1 MADSGKALALARA
14 CADAMW
20 AGDHATHALGMWLGE
35 IAAGEAEVSMSVRED
50 MVNGHGLCHG
60 GLIFTLADSAFA
72 YACNTH
78 NRRAVAAGARIEFLA
93 PARQGDQLT
102 ARARQLSQGRST
114 GVYDVIV
121 SRSDGVQV
129 ALFRG
134 NAHRIAGELVENND
148 GESE

>member
-1 MADSGKALALARA
+1 MDSDATLARA
-14 CADAMW
+14 CGDAMW
-20 AGDHATHALGMWLGE
+20 AEDHATHALGMELGD
-35 IAAGEAEVSMSVRED
+35 IVTGEAEISMTVRKD

-78 NRRAVAAGARIEFLA
+78 NRRAVASGARIEFLA
-93 PARQGDQLT
+93 PARLGDRLT
-102 ARARQLSQGRST
+102 ACARQLSQGRST

-134 NAHRIAGELVENND
+134 NAHRITGQLVETD
-148 GESE
+148 EGGSD

>member
-1 MADSGKALALARA
+1 MTDSGSALARA

-20 AGDHATHALGMWLGE
+20 AEDHATQALGMTIDVIDSG
-35 IAAGEAEVSMSVRED
+35 IAEVSMTVRKD
-50 MVNGHGLCHG
+50 MVNGYGLCHG

-78 NRRAVAAGARIEFLA
+78 NRRTVASGARIEFLA
-93 PARQGDQLT
+93 PARLDDQLT

-114 GVYDVIV
+114 GVYDVLV
-121 SRSDGVQV
+121 SRADGEQV

-134 NAHRIAGELVENND
+134 NAHRIAGNLVDDND
-148 GESE
+148 GESD

>member
-1 MADSGKALALARA
+1 MADSGKALARA

-20 AGDHATHALGMWLGE
+20 AGDHATHALGMCLGE
-35 IAAGEAEVSMSVRED
+35 IATGEAEVSMLVRED

-78 NRRAVAAGARIEFLA
+78 NRRAVASGARIEFLA
-93 PARQGDQLT
+93 PARQGDRLT
-102 ARARQLSQGRST
+102 ARAVQLSQGRST

>member
-1 MADSGKALALARA
+1 MADSDVTLARA

-20 AGDHATHALGMWLGE
+20 AEDNATHALGMELGE
-35 IAAGEAEVSMSVRED
+35 IRTGEAEISMTVRQD

-78 NRRAVAAGARIEFLA
+78 NRRAVASGARIEFLA
-93 PARQGDQLT
+93 PARLGDRLT

-121 SRSDGVQV
+121 SRSDAVQV

-134 NAHRIAGELVENND
+134 NAHRIAGQLVGSND
-148 GESE
+148 GEPD

>member
-1 MADSGKALALARA
+1 MLARA
-14 CADAMW
+14 CGDAMW
-20 AGDHATHALGMWLGE
+20 AEDHATHALGMVLGE
-35 IAAGEAEVSMSVRED
+35 INTGEAEIAMTVRED

-78 NRRAVAAGARIEFLA
+78 NRRTVASGARIEFLA
-93 PARQGDQLT
+93 PARLGDQLT
-102 ARARQLSQGRST
+102 ARATQLSQGRST

-134 NAHRIAGELVENND
+134 NAHRIAGQLVENNE
-148 GESE
+148 GEPD